1 MELGLRGRRAIVTGA
16 SRGIGAATA
25 RSLAAE
31 GARVA
36 LVARDESA
44 LRAVASSI
52 VDAGGAEPVVAA
64 ADLATA
70 DGVRDAID
78 ACIGGLGGVDILV
91 NNAGASPNGTID
103 DITDEQ
109 WQASFDLKVMGYV
122 RCMRAVLPHMRAQ
135 RFGRIVNVGGV
146 AGVRATPSYVL
157 AALNAAL
164 VHITRTTAE
173 HVGPDG
179 ISVVS
184 LHPGPTMTER
194 LRTMLGRGAAAAG
207 LDVDEFAATRVAAEL
222 PLRRLGTP
230 EEVANMI
237 VVLTS
242 DLAAW
247 VTGGGLTIDGG
258 AARGVVGG

>member
-1 MELGLRGRRAIVTGA
+1 
-16 SRGIGAATA
+16 
-25 RSLAAE
+25 
-31 GARVA
+31 
-36 LVARDESA
+36 
-44 LRAVASSI
+44 
-52 VDAGGAEPVVAA
+52 
-64 ADLATA
+64 
-70 DGVRDAID
+70 
-78 ACIGGLGGVDILV
+78 
-91 NNAGASPNGTID
+91 
-103 DITDEQ
+103 
-109 WQASFDLKVMGYV
+109 
-122 RCMRAVLPHMRAQ
+122 
-135 RFGRIVNVGGV
+135 
-146 AGVRATPSYVL
+146 PSYVL

-184 LHPGPTMTER
+184 VHPGPTMTER
-194 LRTMLGRGAAAAG
+194 LRTMLARGAAAAG

-242 DLAAW
+242 DLTAW
-247 VTGGGLTIDGG
+247 VTAGGLTIDGG

>member
-1 MELGLRGRRAIVTGA
+1 MDLGLRGRRAIVTGA

-31 GARVA
+31 GAQVA
-36 LVARDESA
+36 LVARDHAA
-44 LRAVASSI
+44 LRAVATS
-52 VDAGGAEPVVAA
+52 
-64 ADLATA
+64 
-70 DGVRDAID
+70 
-78 ACIGGLGGVDILV
+78 
-91 NNAGASPNGTID
+91 
-103 DITDEQ
+103 ITDEQ
-109 WQASFDLKVMGYV
+109 WLASFDLRVMGSV